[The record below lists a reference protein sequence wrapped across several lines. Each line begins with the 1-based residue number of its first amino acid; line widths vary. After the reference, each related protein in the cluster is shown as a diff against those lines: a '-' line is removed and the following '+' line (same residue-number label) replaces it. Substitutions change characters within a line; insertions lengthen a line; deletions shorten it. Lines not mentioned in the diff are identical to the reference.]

1 MSARRA
7 TVRPGRPPWME
18 AIRPLSRESGQKGIP
33 RRSRWAERQAAV
45 SGSCAPTSGIWCSSR
60 RRAVISS
67 CRGLTI
73 LPHVRRAPSRC
84 EDLKFPAG
92 LPAGTCPYY
101 KRRRAGPQGD
111 GAQGDQQEKF
121 LFFEGG
127 IWLQWVKNAV
137 LCQHITGPRRRAG
150 KDDPIAAEE
159 KKHEGTGSAGGSVH
173 GADSGARG
181 LAVETAAGTPPAV
194 TEAPYSDV
202 PAEAWYAPSRR
213 T

>member
-1 MSARRA
+1 MGGE
-7 TVRPGRPPWME
+7 TGGG
-18 AIRPLSRESGQKGIP
+18 LGQLCP
-33 RRSRWAERQAAV
+33 HLRDLVQLPAQ
-45 SGSCAPTSGIWCSSR
+45 GSDLILQ
-60 RRAVISS
+60 
-67 CRGLTI
+67 GLTI

-101 KRRRAGPQGD
+101 KRRRAGPQG
-111 GAQGDQQEKF
+111 GRCPGRSAGKNF
-121 LFFEGG
+121 SSSKVGYG
-127 IWLQWVKNAV
+127 CNGSKNAV

-181 LAVETAAGTPPAV
+181 PGGRDSGRDPARSHGGPLFGCAGGGVVRPLRGGPETGRGG
-194 TEAPYSDV
+194 E
-202 PAEAWYAPSRR
+202 RL
-213 T
+213 